1 MMRLSKTVF
10 DYVPFPIG
18 VLSDA
23 IPTEKYIQLVDSFP
37 KKELFK
43 YIESLG
49 NKYSLS
55 EVNEPERYRNFINST
70 PVWKDFYDY
79 VKSVDFIKSVILTLK
94 ENNLKLGLENYPIKQ
109 KTDGVVSKVISKIG
123 DELSK
128 KPHLSS
134 RFEFSMLSGN
144 GGYLLPHTDN
154 PSKIITLVLTICKE
168 GEWNASYGGGTDINN
183 PIDEKKYFNYLNE
196 QLKFEEV
203 STLKTV
209 EFEPNQCM
217 IFIKTFN
224 SLHSVSPIKA
234 PNNSLR
240 RSVTINIEMN
250 NHLGGVI

>member
-1 MMRLSKTVF
+1 MMQLSKTVF

-23 IPTEKYIQLVDSFP
+23 VPAEKYNQLVDSFP
-37 KKELFK
+37 RKELFK

-55 EVNEPERYRNFINST
+55 EVNEPERYRNFISST
-70 PVWKDFYDY
+70 PVWKAFYDY
-79 VKSVDFIKSVILTLK
+79 VKSEDFIKSVIHTLQ
-94 ENNLKLGLENYPIKQ
+94 ENNLKLGLERYPIKQ
-109 KTDGVVSKVISKIG
+109 KPDGIASKVISKFDG
-123 DELSK
+123 LSK
-128 KPHLSS
+128 KPHLTS
-134 RFEFSMLSGN
+134 RFEFSMLNGN

-168 GEWNASYGGGTDINN
+168 GEWNSSYGGGTDINH
-183 PIDEKKYFNYLNE
+183 PKDEKKYFNYLNE

-203 STLKTV
+203 KTLKTV

-217 IFIKTFN
+217 IFVKTFN

>member
-1 MMRLSKTVF
+1 MELNRTVF

-18 VLSDA
+18 VLSNA
-23 IPTEKYIQLVDSFP
+23 IPAVKYNQLVDSFP
-37 KKELFK
+37 RKELFK

-55 EVNEPERYRNFINST
+55 EVNEPERYRNFIKTT
-70 PVWKDFYDY
+70 PVWKAFYDY
-79 VKSVDFIKSVILTLK
+79 VKSEDFIRNVIRTLK

-109 KTDGVVSKVISKIG
+109 KPDGILGGMISKLGKEI
-123 DELSK
+123 SK

-134 RFEFSMLSGN
+134 RFEFSMLNGN

-168 GEWNASYGGGTDINN
+168 GEWNSSYGGGTDINN

-196 QLKFEEV
+196 QLKFDEV
-203 STLKTV
+203 TTLKTV

-234 PNNSLR
+234 PDNTLR
-240 RSVTINIEMN
+240 RSVTINIELN